1 MITENGYLEI
11 ILGPMWSG
19 KTSELVKLYKK
30 FTYCNINVL
39 TINYLYDKRYTND
52 SISTHDNI
60 NIPCIMAKNLKDVCD
75 IENKDF
81 KENFVNAKV
90 IVINEGQFFKDI
102 NLWVNLA
109 VNTYHKHIYICG
121 LDGDFERKS
130 FNKFLELIPQCDNV
144 KKFTAICAE
153 CKNKPAIFTHRL
165 VNNKSQEL
173 IGNDIYKPM
182 CRKCYN
188 KNNI

>member
-60 NIPCIMAKNLKDVCD
+60 NIPCLMAKK
-75 IENKDF
+75 F
-81 KENFVNAKV
+81 K
-90 IVINEGQFFKDI
+90 G
-102 NLWVNLA
+102 
-109 VNTYHKHIYICG
+109 C
-121 LDGDFERKS
+121 
-130 FNKFLELIPQCDNV
+130 
-144 KKFTAICAE
+144 
-153 CKNKPAIFTHRL
+153 
-165 VNNKSQEL
+165 
-173 IGNDIYKPM
+173 M
-182 CRKCYN
+182 
-188 KNNI
+188 